1 MAGSLWLL
9 VLTNLSLSK
18 KDTKRRTGVEG
29 EARACSML
37 AKSGYTIRERN
48 FRHRMSEIDII
59 AEKENCLIFVEV
71 KTRSSS
77 AFGHPEEFVS
87 RNQQKKILEA
97 ADFYIEKQ
105 DWQGDIRFDIISII
119 QGQDPVH
126 LKDAFY

>member
-1 MAGSLWLL
+1 
-9 VLTNLSLSK
+9 
-18 KDTKRRTGVEG
+18 
-29 EARACSML
+29 
-37 AKSGYTIRERN
+37 
-48 FRHRMSEIDII
+48 MSEIDII